1 MKKIF
6 SVLAIIAILAVVIFL
21 YATRGASAPTEVVE
35 TPTETTSTPNT
46 YRINP
51 EMSTVSFSIG
61 EDLRGS
67 RFTAVGTTNQVS
79 TEVTVAPDGSVSVGT
94 VSVNARTF
102 KTDDSRRDG
111 AIARLILK
119 SENPENEYIT
129 FTPTP
134 FTSENT
140 PKLVDGTEITF
151 PLSGSLTISGVTKP
165 ATFIAK
171 LSKNANIL
179 SGTIEGEI
187 KRSDFGITVPSL
199 SFIANVDDVVVLKA
213 GVTLQ

>member
-1 MKKIF
+1 MKKILTVL
-6 SVLAIIAILAVVIFL
+6 SILAILIIVVFL
-21 YATRGASAPTEVVE
+21 YATRGASAPTELVE
-35 TPTETTSTPNT
+35 TPTEATSTPNT

-67 RFTAVGTTNQVS
+67 RFTAIGATNQVS
-79 TEVTVAPDGSVSVGT
+79 TDVTVSPDGSVSVGT

-151 PLSGSLTISGVTKP
+151 PISGSLTISGVTKP
-165 ATFIAK
+165 VTLTAT
-171 LSKNANIL
+171 LSKNADIL
-179 SGTIEGEI
+179 SGTVEGEI
-187 KRSDFGITVPSL
+187 KRSDFGITIPSL